1 MLLYPHRLRK
11 IFATLG
17 EMRTAIIGTIRMFPA
32 LQTLTSNILST
43 TLKTIVVQNHDTQG
57 WGYFSMV
64 LVGIVLVLQLLG
76 IVVAICLL
84 KRIAPYFSAGES
96 TGPVRYASTISI
108 FLNTIVLLNYAAT
121 LYFVRNSNLEPV
133 WLLYIVSLQIITA
146 TWVVFLAL
154 LKSRVEAKK

>member
-1 MLLYPHRLRK
+1 ML
-11 IFATLG
+11 
-17 EMRTAIIGTIRMFPA
+17 
-32 LQTLTSNILST
+32 
-43 TLKTIVVQNHDTQG
+43 
-57 WGYFSMV
+57 

-121 LYFVRNSNLEPV
+121 LYFVRNSNLEPI
-133 WLLYIVSLQIITA
+133 WLLYIVALQIITA

>member
-1 MLLYPHRLRK
+1 
-11 IFATLG
+11 
-17 EMRTAIIGTIRMFPA
+17 MRTAITGTIRISPVLQILA
-32 LQTLTSNILST
+32 LSIPNTTSVS
-43 TLKTIVVQNHDTQG
+43 IVVQSHDTQG
-57 WGYFSMV
+57 WEYSRML

-96 TGPVRYASTISI
+96 TGLVRYASTISI
-108 FLNTIVLLNYAAT
+108 FLNIIVLLNYAAT

-133 WLLYIVSLQIITA
+133 WLLYIVALQIITA

>member
-1 MLLYPHRLRK
+1 
-11 IFATLG
+11 
-17 EMRTAIIGTIRMFPA
+17 MFPVLQILA
-32 LQTLTSNILST
+32 LSIPNTTSVS
-43 TLKTIVVQNHDTQG
+43 IVVQSHDTQG
-57 WGYFSMV
+57 WGYFRML

-96 TGPVRYASTISI
+96 TGLVRYASTISI

-133 WLLYIVSLQIITA
+133 WLLYIIALQIITA

>member
-1 MLLYPHRLRK
+1 
-11 IFATLG
+11 
-17 EMRTAIIGTIRMFPA
+17 MRTDITGTIRISPVLQILA
-32 LQTLTSNILST
+32 LSIPNTTSVS
-43 TLKTIVVQNHDTQG
+43 IVVQSHDTQG
-57 WGYFSMV
+57 WGYFRML

-96 TGPVRYASTISI
+96 TGLVRYASTISI
-108 FLNTIVLLNYAAT
+108 FLNIIVLLNYAAT

-133 WLLYIVSLQIITA
+133 WLLYIVALQIITA